1 MKKYNLCPL
10 DSAIRQIHFPDSR
23 EDIEIARK
31 RLIFEELLTLQIGLM
46 KLKDKKETTNNYKI
60 KTDFTNEFL
69 TALPFNRPAHSRER
83 LPTALPI

>member
-1 MKKYNLCPL
+1 MTALEKIGKVEETLPDSVMKKYNLCPL

-60 KTDFTNEFL
+60 KT
-69 TALPFNRPAHSRER
+69 AR
-83 LPTALPI
+83 